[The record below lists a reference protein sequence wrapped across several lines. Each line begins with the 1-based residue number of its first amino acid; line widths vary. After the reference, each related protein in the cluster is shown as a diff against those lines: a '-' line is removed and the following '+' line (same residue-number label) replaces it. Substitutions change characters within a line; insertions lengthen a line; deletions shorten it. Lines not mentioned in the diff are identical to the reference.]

1 MSDLISAFL
10 RRFRGYEPIPDGF
23 GEKTQQSATGAG
35 FNPFGVGVAG
45 SDEALTGVINDMEQ
59 TGSLT
64 RPNGLIT
71 NPNHYRGKQCRKCGS
86 ETRYKKSRRCVEC
99 KHRLSA
105 AEWEKKKNKLIE
117 QK

>member
-35 FNPFGVGVAG
+35 F
-45 SDEALTGVINDMEQ
+45 EALTGVINDME
-59 TGSLT
+59 
-64 RPNGLIT
+64 IT

-105 AEWEKKKNKLIE
+105 AEWERKKNKLIE